1 MATTV
6 ASVAALV
13 PRMRAMSAGRE
24 ERAALTIRERLVS
37 TAIEFTVKR
46 GWSKLTMSALADKV
60 GVSRQTVYN
69 ELGSKRQLA
78 EAMVMEELGVFLH
91 HVDGAFVDNPDDL
104 VAAIEEAARRALQM
118 ARTSPLLHAVLSTS
132 QGAESDLLPL
142 LTTHSAPVL
151 GVAGDMIRAHVTHY
165 DIDLADERVESLIDL
180 VVRLVISYVMQPDG
194 TPEETAADI
203 GWIAARVLRPATV
216 SR

>member
-1 MATTV
+1 
-6 ASVAALV
+6 
-13 PRMRAMSAGRE
+13 MSAAGP
-24 ERAALTIRERLVS
+24 AASRPTMRERLVS
-37 TAIEFTVKR
+37 TAIDVTVNR

-69 ELGSKRQLA
+69 ELGTKRQLA
-78 EAMVMEELGVFLH
+78 EAMVMEELGVFLG

-104 VAAIEEAARRALQM
+104 VAAIEEAARRALEM

-151 GVAGDMIRAHVTHY
+151 GVAGDMIRAHVADY
-165 DIDLADERVESLIDL
+165 DVDLPEERVQSLIDL
-180 VVRLVISYVMQPDG
+180 VVRLVISHVMQPAES
-194 TPEETAADI
+194 PEATAADI
-203 GWIAARVLRPATV
+203 AWIASRVLRG
-216 SR
+216 